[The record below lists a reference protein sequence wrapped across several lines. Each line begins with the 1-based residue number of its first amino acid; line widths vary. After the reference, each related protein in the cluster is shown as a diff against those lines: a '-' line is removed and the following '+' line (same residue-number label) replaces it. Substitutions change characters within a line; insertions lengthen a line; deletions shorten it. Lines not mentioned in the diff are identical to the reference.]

1 MSERRYSEEEV
12 ARIFERAAHAD
23 QGTPKES
30 TGRSV
35 APTDQGMTLAQ
46 LQEIGREV
54 GIAPTDISR
63 AAKAL
68 DLAAPRPIRRL
79 LGFPIGVGRTVE
91 LGRRMTEEEW
101 ERLVVQLRDTFDA
114 RGNVRSDGSFRQWT
128 NGNLQVLLEPTDTG
142 HRLRMRTT
150 NGQARSL
157 MGGGLALLG
166 VGFVVL
172 LGLTLTGQVANA
184 GKLMGVFT
192 IGALGAGMLAVGAL
206 RLPGWARLRQ
216 RQMDALAA
224 KQAAALV
231 AGPEPDD
238 TEASA
243 D

>member
-12 ARIFERAAHAD
+12 ARIFEQAAHAD
-23 QGTPKES
+23 QTARAES

-35 APTDQGMTLAQ
+35 APMDQGMTIAQ
-46 LQEIGREV
+46 LTEIGREV
-54 GIAPTDISR
+54 GIAPADIAR
-63 AAKAL
+63 AARAL
-68 DLAAPRPIRRL
+68 DLSAPQPIRRM
-79 LGFPIGVGRTVE
+79 LGFPIGVGRTVD

-101 ERLVVQLRDTFDA
+101 ERLVVQLRETFDA

-157 MGGGLALLG
+157 IGGGLAMLG

-172 LGLTLTGQVANA
+172 LGLALTGQLANV
-184 GKLMGVFT
+184 GKLMGIFT
-192 IGALGAGMLAVGAL
+192 MGGIGTGMLAIGAL

-224 KQAAALV
+224 KQTAAL
-231 AGPEPDD
+231 AAPAPDEPDPP
-238 TEASA
+238 A